1 MTKEQLAQATPAE
14 LKAALAA
21 AEKTR
26 SKNRKAYKELVTE
39 SLPKALGKLINLS
52 EEISDVKTG
61 IFKDLSNILAL
72 KHEVYD
78 VKPTQQSH
86 TFSLENGEGI
96 TLGLRVTD
104 GWDDTVNEGVAKVRE
119 FLNSLAKDQ
128 ESAMLVAGINKL
140 LKKDAKG
147 NLKANRVIELKNLA
161 DDFNSDAFTDGVNI
175 IQNAYRPQRSCYFI
189 EANTVDAI
197 GNKQN
202 IPLSISAVGFSED
215 ITVNI
220 SQL

>member
-1 MTKEQLAQATPAE
+1 MTPEQLKQVTPAE

-21 AEKTR
+21 IEKDR
-26 SKNRKAYKELVTE
+26 ADGRKAYKELVKET
-39 SLPKALGKLINLS
+39 LPLALGKLINLS
-52 EEISDVKTG
+52 DQISEAKTE
-61 IFKDLSNILAL
+61 IFKELANIIAL

-78 VKPTQQSH
+78 VKATQQSH
-86 TFSLENGEGI
+86 TFSLENGEAV

-119 FLNSLAKDQ
+119 FLNSLAKDK

-140 LKKDAKG
+140 LKKDTKG

-161 DDFNSDAFTDGVNI
+161 DEFNSDAFTDGVNI
-175 IQNAYRPQRSCYFI
+175 IQKAYRPQRSCYFI
-189 EANTVDAI
+189 EANTIDAV
-197 GNKQN
+197 GSKQN
-202 IPLSISAVGFSED
+202 IPLSISAVGFTED
-215 ITVNI
+215 IAVNI